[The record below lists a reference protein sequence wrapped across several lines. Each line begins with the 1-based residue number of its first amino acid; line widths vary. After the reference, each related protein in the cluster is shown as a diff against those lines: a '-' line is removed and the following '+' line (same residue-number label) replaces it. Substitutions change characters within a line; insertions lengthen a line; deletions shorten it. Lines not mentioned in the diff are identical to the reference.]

1 MVELNGTLSNPE
13 VRVEVLELFGL
24 VELILTR
31 GPSSSERPDPPKRA
45 GEIKQTVIHVLQM
58 AEKPMRVM
66 DIHRAC
72 EEYLDR
78 PVNRSTVSDCLIK
91 HSKGQRQLFVAT
103 SRGLYSK
110 IEFIA

>member
-24 VELILTR
+24 VTAILAR
-31 GPSSSERPDPPKRA
+31 GPSSLERPDPPKRA
-45 GEIKQTVIHVLQM
+45 GEIKQTVIHVLVV

-66 DIHRAC
+66 DIHSAC
-72 EEYLDR
+72 EEYLGR
-78 PVNRSTVSDCLIK
+78 PVNRTTVSDCLIK
-91 HSKGQRQLFVAT
+91 HSKGQKQLFAAT
-103 SRGLYSK
+103 TRGFYSK